1 MGMQMVLCC
10 AGSGCGPEPMLHG
23 TSQSWSLISHPAP
36 AQETPLGT
44 SQVVQWL
51 RLHASNAGGMGLI
64 PGQGTKIPHAT
75 LFSQKN
81 LKTIVIIKKIKCYAK
96 KECLRERQTQRLSS
110 ALVEMSMEEVE
121 VGAAAGGNRPRE
133 EFGLSTSST
142 SLDHHLGWT
151 QTGDDKASTGK

>member
-1 MGMQMVLCC
+1 MDPAVGMQMVLCC

-64 PGQGTKIPHAT
+64 PGQGTRSYMPCNVAPQNKLNRYSLRIK
-75 LFSQKN
+75 FCEMWMEMGVQGEKE
-81 LKTIVIIKKIKCYAK
+81 TI
-96 KECLRERQTQRLSS
+96 
-110 ALVEMSMEEVE
+110 
-121 VGAAAGGNRPRE
+121 
-133 EFGLSTSST
+133 
-142 SLDHHLGWT
+142 
-151 QTGDDKASTGK
+151 